1 MNSQSNTSSPSFA
14 PKPWPRDSD
23 LSDLQTTIASAT
35 VDLSRYHTEIKT
47 LRETLN
53 RLSSERDALQ
63 RYSDDCRSFFAPV
76 RRLPPE
82 ILAEIFVLDFTLG
95 SYMCCDDTQHM
106 PLEFGRGPHLMQL
119 LQVCSTW
126 YDTIMTTPSL
136 WANIAVDLALPQPT
150 SPNSQLSRCLARS
163 GNRPLTI
170 KLAAC
175 IGRGHM
181 HSSLELLGLCA
192 ERWRFADL
200 HLEEGIS
207 PLLWRLSGN
216 LPRLERLALGG
227 DGADGID
234 LFATAPSLTRVVLSD
249 INGAPPKLPWGQ
261 LHEMTYYASRPCSFN
276 ADDIANRLA
285 VMSHCSRH
293 CEFNMYSLDLGH
305 FVERRRTL
313 PCGVGRIIGVLTL
326 PNLRELLF
334 RSSIPDNDPL
344 FWPREQFPAFASRS
358 SLGDTLTKLFLY
370 HMVIT
375 EDELAETIPGD
386 VDFEREEH
394 ILITD
399 ALFQRLTWRSDSAS
413 ASCLVPE
420 LHTFSFASL
429 FFFDDSAFLDFL
441 EPRVAPARDRAFTV
455 EAFLPGRLRTR
466 PRYRRTRPRRRGGS
480 AHGRLESAGAPS
492 LGSVW

>member
-1 MNSQSNTSSPSFA
+1 
-14 PKPWPRDSD
+14 
-23 LSDLQTTIASAT
+23 
-35 VDLSRYHTEIKT
+35 
-47 LRETLN
+47 
-53 RLSSERDALQ
+53 
-63 RYSDDCRSFFAPV
+63 
-76 RRLPPE
+76 
-82 ILAEIFVLDFTLG
+82 
-95 SYMCCDDTQHM
+95 MCCDDTQDM
-106 PLEFGRGPHLMQL
+106 PAEFGREPHLMQL

-126 YDTIMTTPSL
+126 YNTIMTTPSL
-136 WANIAVDLALPQPT
+136 WANIAVDLALANPRLT
-150 SPNSQLSRCLARS
+150 SPDSQLSRFLARS
-163 GNRPLTI
+163 GNCPLTI

-200 HLEEGIS
+200 YLEEGIS
-207 PLLWRLSGN
+207 PLLWRLSGK

-261 LHEMTYYASRPCSFN
+261 LHEMTYYASRPCRFN

-305 FVERRRTL
+305 FVVDPSASALIPIQSDIPVLRLAVLDRNGEEHYRAAL
-313 PCGVGRIIGVLTL
+313 GEIIGVLTL

-334 RSSIPDNDPL
+334 LSSIPDDDPL

-358 SLGDTLTKLFLY
+358 SLGETLTTLFLY

-375 EDELAETIPGD
+375 EDELSECLSETKPLQ
-386 VDFEREEH
+386 E
-394 ILITD
+394 
-399 ALFQRLTWRSDSAS
+399 LFI
-413 ASCLVPE
+413 
-420 LHTFSFASL
+420 
-429 FFFDDSAFLDFL
+429 
-441 EPRVAPARDRAFTV
+441 
-455 EAFLPGRLRTR
+455 
-466 PRYRRTRPRRRGGS
+466 
-480 AHGRLESAGAPS
+480 
-492 LGSVW
+492 